1 MVMVM
6 VMMIMT
12 RAVLIAFHL
21 KRVVCG
27 RWVEPR
33 SQAPNI
39 PMLSTAATP
48 ALPSTGGTTKFS
60 FDYGG
65 NLGGGGEVY
74 IPRQIA
80 LHRVFRERL
89 GSLDNLS
96 LLEMFGSNSPEST
109 NSALLAFR

>member
-1 MVMVM
+1 
-6 VMMIMT
+6 MMIMT
-12 RAVLIAFHL
+12 TTTTNGDGDVDEGDNGGDDDDGDDGDGDEDMTTTTTAVLIAFHL

-39 PMLSTAATP
+39 PMLSTAATL

-65 NLGGGGEVY
+65 NLGGGGEVGGIY
-74 IPRQIA
+74 
-80 LHRVFRERL
+80 
-89 GSLDNLS
+89 SK
-96 LLEMFGSNSPEST
+96 
-109 NSALLAFR
+109 

>member
-1 MVMVM
+1 MVTVMVM

-12 RAVLIAFHL
+12 TAVLIAFHF

-39 PMLSTAATP
+39 PMLSTAATL

-65 NLGGGGEVY
+65 NLGGGGEVGGIY
-74 IPRQIA
+74 
-80 LHRVFRERL
+80 
-89 GSLDNLS
+89 SK
-96 LLEMFGSNSPEST
+96 T
-109 NSALLAFR
+109 NSFTSCFQREAGLFG